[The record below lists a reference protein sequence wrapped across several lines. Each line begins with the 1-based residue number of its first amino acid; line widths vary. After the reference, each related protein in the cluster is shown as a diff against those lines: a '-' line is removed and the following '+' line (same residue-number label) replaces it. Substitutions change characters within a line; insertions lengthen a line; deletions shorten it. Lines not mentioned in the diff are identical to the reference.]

1 MKMGHCSARIQ
12 LITIIS
18 QDSELKLL
26 EEYKI
31 SKIKKILKKTLEFP
45 LQVGSDKQ
53 PSPRGHVVPYPAH
66 EGGFDRHQI

>member
-26 EEYKI
+26 EEYRI
-31 SKIKKILKKTLEFP
+31 SKIKTVFL
-45 LQVGSDKQ
+45 LQVGSDKK